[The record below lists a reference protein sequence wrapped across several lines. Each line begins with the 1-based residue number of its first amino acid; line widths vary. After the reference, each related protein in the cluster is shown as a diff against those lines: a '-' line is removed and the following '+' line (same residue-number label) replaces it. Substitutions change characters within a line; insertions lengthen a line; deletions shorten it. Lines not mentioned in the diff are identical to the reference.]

1 MLFMKKGISL
11 AEAIA
16 RDGKLSLKES
26 LSVVWMLSIP
36 GILAQ
41 ISEIAMQYIDAA
53 MVGSLGAAASASIGL
68 VSSSTW
74 LVGGMIS
81 GTATGFSVQI
91 AHAVGGKNHEKARS
105 VLRQGLIVSFLISL
119 VLCAIGTVV
128 SFYLPAWLGG
138 EASLRHDAT
147 MYFMIYALF
156 IPTRM
161 MYFLNQSAL
170 QCIGN
175 MKTPSIL
182 SASLCIL
189 DIIFNYFLI
198 FDTHAVNL
206 FGNEIMVPGAG
217 MGVAG
222 AALGTALSYVV
233 AAIPMMYAS
242 CIHSPVLSISK
253 HKGSWKLQRETLSEA
268 VRIGLPLAIE
278 QVAMTSAQVYST
290 RIVAPL
296 GTNAIAANSFAVTAE
311 SLCYMPGYGIASAAT
326 TLVGQS
332 IGARRK
338 DHARSFAW
346 ITTFMGMSIMA
357 ITGIAMYF
365 FAPFVFSFLTPDVA
379 VQQLGVSVL
388 RIELL
393 AEPLFGASI
402 VATGALR
409 GAGDT
414 LVPGVMNFLSIWGVR
429 ITLASILSKTMGLS
443 GVWIGMSVEL
453 MFRGVIFLVRLA
465 KGKWLEK
472 ALVS

>member
-1 MLFMKKGISL
+1 MMKKGISL
-11 AEAIA
+11 SEAIA
-16 RDGKLSLKES
+16 KDGRLSLKDS

-74 LVGGMIS
+74 LVGGLIS

-91 AHAVGGKNHEKARS
+91 AHAAGAKNHEKARS

-119 VLCAIGTVV
+119 VLCAAGTVI

-138 EASLRHDAT
+138 EETLRHDAT

-156 IPTRM
+156 IPVRM

-189 DIIFNYFLI
+189 DMIFNYFLI
-198 FDTHAVNL
+198 FDTHAVKL
-206 FGNEIMVPGAG
+206 FGMEFMMPGAG

-242 CIHSPVLSISK
+242 CFHSSILSLTRN
-253 HKGSWKLQRETLSEA
+253 KGSWKLQKETLQEA
-268 VRIGLPLAIE
+268 VRIGLPLAVE

-338 DHARSFAW
+338 EHARSFAW
-346 ITTFMGMSIMA
+346 ITTLMGMGIMT

-365 FAPFVFSFLTPDVA
+365 FSPVVFSFLTPDKA
-379 VQQLGVSVL
+379 VQQLGVDVL

-414 LVPGVMNFLSIWGVR
+414 LLPGIMNFVSIWGVR
-429 ITLASILSKTMGLS
+429 ITLASMLSKTMGLA
-443 GVWIGMSVEL
+443 GVWIGMSAEL
-453 MFRGVIFLVRLA
+453 MFRGIIFLVRLA

-472 ALVS
+472 ALI

>member
-91 AHAVGGKNHEKARS
+91 AHAVGAKNHEKARS

-156 IPTRM
+156 IPMRM

-296 GTNAIAANSFAVTAE
+296 GTKAIAANSFAVTAE

-338 DHARSFAW
+338 EHARSFAW

-472 ALVS
+472 AVVS

>member
-1 MLFMKKGISL
+1 MKKGISL
-11 AEAIA
+11 SEAIA
-16 RDGKLSLKES
+16 KDGRLSLKDS

-74 LVGGMIS
+74 LVGGLIS

-91 AHAVGGKNHEKARS
+91 AHAAGAKNHEKARS

-119 VLCAIGTVV
+119 VLCAAGTVI

-138 EASLRHDAT
+138 EETLRHDAT

-156 IPTRM
+156 IPVRM

-189 DIIFNYFLI
+189 DMIFNYFLI
-198 FDTHAVNL
+198 FDTHAVKL
-206 FGNEIMVPGAG
+206 FGMEFMMPGAG

-242 CIHSPVLSISK
+242 CFHSSILSLTRN
-253 HKGSWKLQRETLSEA
+253 KGSWKLQKETLQEA
-268 VRIGLPLAIE
+268 VRIGLPLAVE

-338 DHARSFAW
+338 EHARSFAW
-346 ITTFMGMSIMA
+346 ITTLMGMGIMT

-365 FAPFVFSFLTPDVA
+365 FSPVVFSFLTPDKA
-379 VQQLGVSVL
+379 VQQLGVDVL

-414 LVPGVMNFLSIWGVR
+414 LLPGIMNFVSIWGVR
-429 ITLASILSKTMGLS
+429 ITLASMLSKTMGLA
-443 GVWIGMSVEL
+443 GVWIGMSAEL
-453 MFRGVIFLVRLA
+453 MFRGIIFLVRLA

-472 ALVS
+472 ALI

>member
-1 MLFMKKGISL
+1 MNDMKKGISL
-11 AEAIA
+11 SEAIT
-16 RDGKLSLKES
+16 RDGKLSLRDS

-74 LVGGMIS
+74 LIGGMIS

-91 AHAVGGKNHEKARS
+91 AHAAGAKDHEKARS
-105 VLRQGLIVSFLISL
+105 VLRQGIIVSFLISL
-119 VLCAIGTVV
+119 VLCVIGTIV

-156 IPTRM
+156 IPMRM

-198 FDTHAVNL
+198 FDTHAVEL
-206 FGNEIMVPGAG
+206 FGMEIIVPGAG

-242 CIHSPVLSISK
+242 CIRSPILSLLS
-253 HKGSWKLQRETLSEA
+253 HKGSWKLQQETLREA

-332 IGARRK
+332 IGAQRK
-338 DHARSFAW
+338 AHARSFAW
-346 ITTFMGMSIMA
+346 ITTGMGMGIMA
-357 ITGIAMYF
+357 LTGIVMYF
-365 FAPFVFSFLTPDVA
+365 FSPIVFSFLTPDTA

-402 VATGALR
+402 VAAGALR

-429 ITLASILSKTMGLS
+429 ITLATILSQSMGLA

-453 MFRGVIFLVRLA
+453 MFRGIIFLVRLA
-465 KGKWLEK
+465 RGRWLQN
-472 ALVS
+472 ALV

>member
-1 MLFMKKGISL
+1 MMKKGISL
-11 AEAIA
+11 SEAIA
-16 RDGKLSLKES
+16 KDGRLSLKDS

-74 LVGGMIS
+74 LVGGLIS

-91 AHAVGGKNHEKARS
+91 AHAAGAKNHEKARS

-119 VLCAIGTVV
+119 VLCAAGTVI

-138 EASLRHDAT
+138 EETLRHDAT

-156 IPTRM
+156 IPVRM

-189 DIIFNYFLI
+189 DMIFNYFLI
-198 FDTHAVNL
+198 FDTHAVQL
-206 FGNEIMVPGAG
+206 FGMEFVMPGAG

-242 CIHSPVLSISK
+242 CFHSSILSLTRN
-253 HKGSWKLQRETLSEA
+253 KGSWKLQKETLQEA
-268 VRIGLPLAIE
+268 VRIGLPLAVE

-338 DHARSFAW
+338 EHARSFAW
-346 ITTFMGMSIMA
+346 ITTWMGMGIMT

-365 FAPFVFSFLTPDVA
+365 FSPVVFSFLTPDKA
-379 VQQLGVSVL
+379 VQQLGVDVL

-414 LVPGVMNFLSIWGVR
+414 LLPGIMNFVSIWGVR
-429 ITLASILSKTMGLS
+429 ITLASMLSKTMGLA
-443 GVWIGMSVEL
+443 GVWIGMSAEL
-453 MFRGVIFLVRLA
+453 MFRGIIFLVRLA

-472 ALVS
+472 ALI

>member
-1 MLFMKKGISL
+1 MKKGISL
-11 AEAIA
+11 SEAIA
-16 RDGKLSLKES
+16 KDGRLSLKDS

-74 LVGGMIS
+74 LVGGLIS

-91 AHAVGGKNHEKARS
+91 AHAAGAKNHEKARS

-119 VLCAIGTVV
+119 VLCAAGTVI

-138 EASLRHDAT
+138 EETLRHDAT

-156 IPTRM
+156 IPVRM

-189 DIIFNYFLI
+189 DMIFNYFLI
-198 FDTHAVNL
+198 FDTHAVQL
-206 FGNEIMVPGAG
+206 FGMEFMMPGAG

-242 CIHSPVLSISK
+242 CFHSSILSLTRN
-253 HKGSWKLQRETLSEA
+253 KGSWKLQKETLQEA
-268 VRIGLPLAIE
+268 VRIGLPLAVE

-338 DHARSFAW
+338 EHARSFAW
-346 ITTFMGMSIMA
+346 ITTLMGMGIMT

-365 FAPFVFSFLTPDVA
+365 FSPVVFSFLTPDKA
-379 VQQLGVSVL
+379 VQQLGVDVL

-414 LVPGVMNFLSIWGVR
+414 LLPGIMNFVSIWGVR
-429 ITLASILSKTMGLS
+429 ITLASMLSKTMGLA
-443 GVWIGMSVEL
+443 GVWIGMSAEL
-453 MFRGVIFLVRLA
+453 MFRGIIFLVRLA

-472 ALVS
+472 ALI